1 MSTISKIWCQQ
12 PKVKSSKQKKTS
24 QILPEEVCKFSHPSG
39 VFVFVFFCSSHWQNK
54 KIYAHERRFLT
65 DLGAGCLQGQVP
77 PLLWIYG
84 PLGSRQVV
92 GFGIVGWTWMEP
104 TWQVCDSPVHR
115 KLEVVVGMTKKGLPN
130 PGLRNLGQT
139 KVSRWFDFLLEKCED
154 HAILCCYAC
163 PFESMRSACAMWI
176 HFTYWLPHV
185 ATVFVTID
193 QVILNDTWNTHAIH
207 FVPKRYF
214 FLLSV
219 PRSWIQLINGK
230 NPGFLWSK
238 RGYTTD
244 SH

>member
-12 PKVKSSKQKKTS
+12 PKVKSSKQQKSIPFSQKKFAKFP
-24 QILPEEVCKFSHPSG
+24 ILQVGSFFFSSLGP
-39 VFVFVFFCSSHWQNK
+39 
-54 KIYAHERRFLT
+54 
-65 DLGAGCLQGQVP
+65 GAGCLQGQVP

-92 GFGIVGWTWMEP
+92 GVGIVGWTWMEP

-154 HAILCCYAC
+154 PAMLCCYAC

-207 FVPKRYF
+207 FVPKRWFYCWVY
-214 FLLSV
+214 LGL
-219 PRSWIQLINGK
+219 
-230 NPGFLWSK
+230 
-238 RGYTTD
+238 GYNWAMEKTLVV
-244 SH
+244 

>member
-1 MSTISKIWCQQ
+1 MSTISQIWFDANNQKL
-12 PKVKSSKQKKTS
+12 KVVNKTNPS
-24 QILPEEVCKFSHPSG
+24 QILLEEVCQISHPSG
-39 VFVFVFFCSSHWQNK
+39 GFVYFFSS
-54 KIYAHERRFLT
+54 
-65 DLGAGCLQGQVP
+65 LGAGCLQGQVP

-92 GFGIVGWTWMEP
+92 GVGIVGWTWMEP

-139 KVSRWFDFLLEKCED
+139 KVSWWFDFLLEKCED
-154 HAILCCYAC
+154 HAMLCCYAC
-163 PFESMRSACAMWI
+163 PFESMRSACTMWI

-207 FVPKRYF
+207 FVPKRWFCCWVNLGLGYNWAMEKKP
-214 FLLSV
+214 LL
-219 PRSWIQLINGK
+219 RI
-230 NPGFLWSK
+230 
-238 RGYTTD
+238 
-244 SH
+244 

>member
-1 MSTISKIWCQQ
+1 MSTISTIWCQQ
-12 PKVKSSKQKKTS
+12 PKVKSSKQNKS
-24 QILPEEVCKFSHPSG
+24 IPNSPRRSLQNFPSFRW
-39 VFVFVFFCSSHWQNK
+39 VRFVFFLLPLAKQ

-65 DLGAGCLQGQVP
+65 DLGAGCFQGQVP

-92 GFGIVGWTWMEP
+92 GVGIVGWTWMEP

-115 KLEVVVGMTKKGLPN
+115 KLEVVVGMTKKGLAN

-154 HAILCCYAC
+154 PAMLCCYAC

-185 ATVFVTID
+185 ATVFVAID

-207 FVPKRYF
+207 FVPKRWFYCWVY
-214 FLLSV
+214 LGL
-219 PRSWIQLINGK
+219 
-230 NPGFLWSK
+230 
-238 RGYTTD
+238 GYNWAMEKTLVV
-244 SH
+244 